1 MPVNEYFNT
10 STETSEQD
18 FFEDLVIEM
27 IQMNGQ
33 DVLYIPREIFEIDP
47 VLQEPKKTVFKRN
60 FIIEVYTPDAYQYSG
75 EQNIMSKFGF
85 RINQTTEMIMSKKR
99 FAELGTDRLRPM
111 EGDLIYIGDPYNP
124 DFSLTN
130 TLFEINQVW
139 FNQPDWQFGK
149 HFTYKL
155 VLEAWVG
162 SREKFQTG
170 KIALDNMDTIS
181 ETLEAASRINE
192 NIITAKQDIIVDS
205 FDRNNPFGDF

>member
-170 KIALDNMDTIS
+170 KIALDKMDTIS